1 MQIKHLQ
8 LFGLMALAATTL
20 HSQSAA
26 LPGSQP
32 PTTGAVYYST
42 GKPDCTSLA
51 GESPVAI
58 MSGATVLG
66 YSCYV
71 SGTFVWVAA
80 GAGWVTSLSVAAP
93 ASGAIGVDYS
103 FYDANG
109 NSQEMDVTPY
119 SSSAT
124 TSGPGMSFA
133 LRSNQP
139 SDINLQGATST
150 APKHSSPSSGSV
162 YAVFYC
168 PDAKTCA
175 NVVPQLFYMALP
187 PTPLVLSAPI
197 AWDTALWTQWS
208 AQGIDDGDSNQVSLA
223 IYNEDTVAASYT
235 VRVYDSAGTLAGTG
249 TTPPIPPLQ
258 SLGTDKY
265 GNQLLGQGGTFAA
278 PLSELIST
286 PLPSGMFKISIDG
299 GSMYS
304 AVELL
309 QISGPSIT
317 ALQVGY
323 DSAAGSS
330 SSPMSVRRTGIRNSR
345 VASMSRPVFNTLIR

>member
-1 MQIKHLQ
+1 MQINKLQ
-8 LFGLMALAATTL
+8 LFGMMALAATTL

-32 PTTGAVYYST
+32 PTTAVYYST
-42 GKPDCTSLA
+42 VKPDCTSLA

-58 MSGATVLG
+58 TSGATVLG

-71 SGTFVWVAA
+71 SGTYVWAAA

-103 FYDANG
+103 FYDTNG
-109 NSQEMDVTPY
+109 NSLEMDVTPY

-124 TSGPGMSFA
+124 TSGLGMRFA
-133 LRSNQP
+133 LSANQS

-150 APKHSSPSSGSV
+150 APKHSSPSNGSV

-175 NVVPQLFYMALP
+175 NVDPQMFYVALP
-187 PTPLVLSAPI
+187 PTPLVMSAPI

-208 AQGIDDGDSNQVSLA
+208 AQGIDDGDSNRISLA
-223 IYNEDTVAASYT
+223 IYNEDTTAASYT
-235 VRVYDSAGTLAGTG
+235 INVYDSQGVLAGTG
-249 TTPPIPPLQ
+249 TTPSIPPLQ
-258 SLGTDKY
+258 SLGTDKS
-265 GNQLLGQGGTFAA
+265 GNQLLGEGGTFAA
-278 PLSELIST
+278 PLSDLIST

-299 GSMYS
+299 GSNYS

-323 DSAAGSS
+323 DSAPGLSA
-330 SSPMSVRRTGIRNSR
+330 SPMSVRRMTVRNSR
-345 VASMSRPVFNTLIR
+345 VESRPRPVFDLLIK

>member
-1 MQIKHLQ
+1 
-8 LFGLMALAATTL
+8 MALAGTTL

-32 PTTGAVYYST
+32 PTTGAVYYSTT

-80 GAGWVTSLSVAAP
+80 GGGWVTSLSVAAP

-103 FYDANG
+103 FYDKNG
-109 NSQEMDVTPY
+109 NSLEMDVTPY

-124 TSGPGMSFA
+124 TSGTGMSFA
-133 LRSNQP
+133 LSANQP

-150 APKHSSPSSGSV
+150 APKHSSPSNGSV

-168 PDAKTCA
+168 PDAVTCA
-175 NVVPQLFYMALP
+175 SVVPQLFYVALP
-187 PTPLVLSAPI
+187 PTPSVLSAPV
-197 AWDTALWTQWS
+197 AWDNALWTQWS
-208 AQGIDDGDSNQVSLA
+208 AQGIDDGNANRVSLA
-223 IYNEDTVAASYT
+223 IYNEDTTATSYT
-235 VRVYDSAGTLAGTG
+235 IRVYDSAGALAGTG

-258 SLGTDKY
+258 SLGTDTS
-265 GNQLLGQGGTFAA
+265 GNPLLGEGGAFAA
-278 PLSELIST
+278 PLSDLIST

-309 QISGPSIT
+309 QISGSSIT

-323 DSAAGSS
+323 DSASGSS
-330 SSPMSVRRTGIRNSR
+330 SSAASVRRTGIGNSR
-345 VASMSRPVFNTLIR
+345 VSSMPKPVFNTLIR

>member
-1 MQIKHLQ
+1 VQIRRLQ
-8 LFGLMALAATTL
+8 LFGLLALAATTL
-20 HSQSAA
+20 NSQSAA

-32 PTTGAVYYST
+32 PTTVAYYSIA
-42 GKPDCTSLA
+42 KPDCTSLA

-119 SSSAT
+119 SSSSI
-124 TSGPGMSFA
+124 TSGTGASFA
-133 LRSNQP
+133 LNANQP

-150 APKHSSPSSGSV
+150 APKHGSQSSGSV
-162 YAVFYC
+162 YAVYYC
-168 PDAKTCA
+168 PDAQTCA
-175 NVVPQLFYMALP
+175 NVVPQLFYVALP
-187 PTPLVLSAPI
+187 PTPVVLSAPI
-197 AWDTALWTQWS
+197 AWDTALWTRWS
-208 AQGIDDGDSNQVSLA
+208 SQGIDDGNSSRISLA
-223 IYNEDTVAASYT
+223 IYNEDTTAASYT
-235 VRVYDSAGTLAGTG
+235 INVYDSQGALAGTG
-249 TTPPIPPLQ
+249 TTPSIPPLQ
-258 SLGTDKY
+258 FLGTDAS
-265 GNQLLGQGGTFAA
+265 GNQLLGEGGTFAA
-278 PLSELIST
+278 ALSSLIST
-286 PLPSGMFKISIDG
+286 PLPSGMFKLSIDG
-299 GSMYS
+299 GSNYS

-323 DSAAGSS
+323 DSAPGLSV
-330 SSPMSVRRTGIRNSR
+330 SPMAVRRAAVRNSR
-345 VASMSRPVFNTLIR
+345 VESRPRPVFDQLIK

>member
-1 MQIKHLQ
+1 VQIRQLQ
-8 LFGLMALAATTL
+8 VLGLMALAATTL

-32 PTTGAVYYST
+32 PTTAAYYST

-58 MSGATVLG
+58 MSGAAVLG

-119 SSSAT
+119 SSSAS

-133 LRSNQP
+133 LNANQP
-139 SDINLQGATST
+139 SDINLQGTTST
-150 APKHSSPSSGSV
+150 APKHSSQSSGSV

-175 NVVPQLFYMALP
+175 NVVPQLFYVALP
-187 PTPLVLSAPI
+187 PTPLVMSAPI

-208 AQGIDDGDSNQVSLA
+208 AQGIDDGNSNRISLA
-223 IYNEDTVAASYT
+223 ICNEDTTAASYT
-235 VRVYDSAGTLAGTG
+235 INVYDGQGALAGTG
-249 TTPPIPPLQ
+249 TTPSIPPLKF
-258 SLGTDKY
+258 LGTDTS
-265 GNQLLGQGGTFAA
+265 GNQLLGEGGTFAVA
-278 PLSELIST
+278 LSSLIST

-299 GSMYS
+299 GSIYS

-323 DSAAGSS
+323 DSAPGLGA
-330 SSPMSVRRTGIRNSR
+330 SPMSVRRAAVRNSR
-345 VASMSRPVFNTLIR
+345 VESRPRPVFDLLIK